1 MDFLNTQN
9 TQTNTYKE
17 RSLQINEGEA
27 HQIKVLPLSFFELL
41 AMSKCQTSPQ
51 LREVCDRNCGG
62 KKHCAECLS
71 EHDLLPTHCFLPV
84 SCHCSA
90 CSQPTLCPLLLR
102 LLITEK
108 TGKKVIFLSF
118 FSEKITVSWR
128 VNLNA
133 TERRRKSTPQ
143 RPYRK
148 RGFFPRAHHRP
159 ECFLIRF
166 CKECHVCCYCLG

>member
-1 MDFLNTQN
+1 M
-9 TQTNTYKE
+9 KE
-17 RSLQINEGEA
+17 RLTKSRCCLW
-27 HQIKVLPLSFFELL
+27 VSFFELL

-143 RPYRK
+143 LPYRK
-148 RGFFPRAHHRP
+148 EDFSP
-159 ECFLIRF
+159 EPIIDLNVFW
-166 CKECHVCCYCLG
+166 LGSVKNVMFVVIV